1 MNRILLSTGMT
12 AIALIAADQFHELTS
27 RMSELERAPGVEP
40 EFVRELSREISSLR
54 RDLSKAKDTRDSE
67 ESFERIE
74 GKLAIVEA
82 GLARERTR
90 FELQEAE
97 LDEWQT
103 RWGSHAPEAIDGKIQ
118 ELTSDL
124 ARRRQELEELR
135 SFNDRVAQQG
145 LERFDELQSKVQP
158 LLENRDPSR
167 MWHELVGPVVQLAGD
182 STVGSGVLLE
192 SHRRTEGEGWVTY
205 LLTSW
210 HVVRDIYG
218 SVDRVTEP
226 VPVRMYEA
234 DGAVRDERAKMVVY
248 DVPLD
253 LALLEMELDEPVP
266 HGARLAP
273 RDKLGKLQIF
283 DSIYAVGCPLGNDPI
298 PTVGEIAATNHRVDG
313 QSYWMISAPTYI
325 GNSGGGIFDARTHEL
340 VGIFSK
346 IYTHGASRSTIV
358 PHMGLATP
366 LPIVYD
372 WLDRSGYTALV
383 DSPSGNPTQTASA
396 GR

>member
-1 MNRILLSTGMT
+1 MNRILLSTGLT
-12 AIALIAADQFHELTS
+12 AISLIAVDHYHDLTS
-27 RMSELERAPGVEP
+27 RIEELERAPGVEP

-54 RDLSKAKDTRDSE
+54 RDLSRSRDTRDSDATI
-67 ESFERIE
+67 ERIE
-74 GKLAIVEA
+74 NKLAIVASAFEQ
-82 GLARERTR
+82 ERTR
-90 FELQEAE
+90 FEAQEKE

-103 RWGSHAPEAIDGKIQ
+103 RWGSHEPEAIDGRIQ
-118 ELTSDL
+118 ELSTDL
-124 ARRRQELEELR
+124 EQRSRELAELR
-135 SFNDRVAQQG
+135 TFNDTVAKKG
-145 LERFDELQSKVQP
+145 LERVDELQSKVQP

-192 SHRRTEGEGWVTY
+192 SRPRSKGEGYVTY

-218 SVDRVTEP
+218 SVDRVSQP

-234 DGAVRDERAKMVVY
+234 DGSIRDERARMVVY

-253 LALLEMELDEPVP
+253 LALLEMDLDEPVP

-273 RDKLGKLQIF
+273 RDKLTGLQIF
-283 DSIYAVGCPLGNDPI
+283 DTIYAVGCPLGNDPI
-298 PTVGEIAATNHRVDG
+298 PTVGEIAATRHRVDG

-325 GNSGGGIFDARTHEL
+325 GNSGGGIFDARNHEL

-366 LPIVYD
+366 LPVVYD
-372 WLDRSGYTALV
+372 WLERAGHASLIGGSGPA
-383 DSPSGNPTQTASA
+383 PQTASVK
-396 GR
+396 R